1 MHSGNG
7 LVLLGTKPIFN
18 NDDTVPCRHL
28 ALLSHNELNK
38 SIYLQR
44 VSKDHSSDLQIE
56 NDTDIIYLFPYE
68 PIESVKTISTQYS
81 IIDIE

>member
-1 MHSGNG
+1 MVWCCLAPNQY
-7 LVLLGTKPIFN
+7 LN

-38 SIYLQR
+38 SINLRR

-56 NDTDIIYLFPYE
+56 DDTDIIYLFPYE
-68 PIESVKTISTQYS
+68 PIERVKTISTQYS